1 MDQASIHTSQAFQA
15 KIPEWKA
22 KQIEIFELPAY
33 SPQLNLIE
41 ILWRFMKYEWIE
53 LWAYEGWESLV
64 KYVEQVIK
72 GFGEEY
78 VINFA

>member
-1 MDQASIHTSQAFQA
+1 
-15 KIPEWKA
+15 
-22 KQIEIFELPAY
+22 
-33 SPQLNLIE
+33 
-41 ILWRFMKYEWIE
+41 WRFMKYEWIE